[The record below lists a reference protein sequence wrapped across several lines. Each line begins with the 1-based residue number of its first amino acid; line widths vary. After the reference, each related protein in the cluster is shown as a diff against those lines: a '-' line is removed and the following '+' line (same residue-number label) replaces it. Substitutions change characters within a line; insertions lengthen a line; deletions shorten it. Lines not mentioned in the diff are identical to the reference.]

1 MISANLTLLEL
12 AVILM
17 TYPVGYLLLKL
28 VKHFKKAPGE
38 VELNK
43 LFSLYWDGTPE
54 DKIYAWYKV
63 RYILNQ
69 REKCQQMIDLVNQ
82 RINGI
87 NKHELYGSMQ
97 INASGELIDGRQ
109 TGSKIL

>member
-17 TYPVGYLLLKL
+17 IYPVGYLILKL

-38 VELNK
+38 DELNK
-43 LFSLYWDGTPE
+43 LFSLYWNGTPE
-54 DKIYAWYKV
+54 DRIYAWYKV
-63 RYILNQ
+63 RYILTQ
-69 REKCQQMIDLVNQ
+69 REKSQQMIDLVN
-82 RINGI
+82 RKIDGI
-87 NKHELYGSMQ
+87 NKQALYGAMQ
-97 INASGELIDGRQ
+97 INASGELIDERQ